1 VDPEIA
7 EPEDDRPPSATV
19 TTEDPD
25 PIPDPIE
32 DTDVDAASGER
43 RKRRRSSS
51 RRNTVEWVLVVVG
64 ALLVAIVIKTFL
76 FQAFYIPSAS
86 MEPTLKVG
94 DRVLVNKLSYHLHD
108 VHHGDIVVFE
118 RPPTTAQQ
126 VDGCDGKPV
135 TFPGVTGDQEV
146 KDLIKRVIALPGET
160 VEVRAGHVFVQGVQ
174 LVEPYLKPAETTPQD
189 FACIKV
195 PADKVFVMGDN
206 RNNSM
211 ASNRFGPI
219 LESSIVGRAF
229 VRVWPVGSFSGL

>member
-1 VDPEIA
+1 MDAQP
-7 EPEDDRPPSATV
+7 DRDQVPTASFAPV
-19 TTEDPD
+19 GGEL
-25 PIPDPIE
+25 
-32 DTDVDAASGER
+32 DTDDDGATGAR

-51 RRNTVEWVLVVVG
+51 RRNTVEWVLVVAG

-94 DRVLVNKLSYHLHD
+94 DRVLVNKLSYRVHD
-108 VHHGDIVVFE
+108 VNHSDIVVFE

-126 VDGCDGKPV
+126 VDGCDGQPV
-135 TFPGVTGDQEV
+135 TFPGVTGGQEV

-160 VEVRAGHVFVQGVQ
+160 VEVRAGKVFVQGVEI
-174 LVEPYLKPAETTPQD
+174 VEPYLKANESTPQD
-189 FACIKV
+189 FKCIKV
-195 PADKVFVMGDN
+195 PANDVFVMGDN

-219 LESSIVGRAF
+219 KESSIVGRAF
-229 VRVWPVGSFSGL
+229 VRVWPLGSFSGL

>member
-7 EPEDDRPPSATV
+7 EPRDDRTSTTTV
-19 TTEDPD
+19 R
-25 PIPDPIE
+25 
-32 DTDVDAASGER
+32 TDGEGRGDEGDGTSGER
-43 RKRRRSSS
+43 RKRRHSSN
-51 RRNTVEWVLVVVG
+51 RRNTIEWVLVVAG

-86 MEPTLKVG
+86 MEPTLKIG

-118 RPPTTAQQ
+118 RPPTASQQ

-135 TFPGVTGDQEV
+135 TFQGVTGDQEV

-160 VEVRAGHVFVQGVQ
+160 IEVRAGHVFVQGAQ
-174 LVEPYLKPAETTPQD
+174 LDEPYLKPAEVTPQD
-189 FACIKV
+189 FSCIRV

>member
-1 VDPEIA
+1 MDPEIA
-7 EPEDDRPPSATV
+7 DPEDDRASTAAV
-19 TTEDPD
+19 RSDRGD
-25 PIPDPIE
+25 PISLDE
-32 DTDVDAASGER
+32 DDAGSGER
-43 RKRRRSSS
+43 RKRRRSSN
-51 RRNTVEWVLVVVG
+51 RRNTVEWVLVVAG
-64 ALLVAIVIKTFL
+64 ALLVAIIIKTFL

-94 DRVLVNKLSYHLHD
+94 DRVLVNKLSYRLHQ
-108 VHHGDIVVFE
+108 VNHGDIVVFE
-118 RPPTTAQQ
+118 RPPTSAQQ

-135 TFPGVTGDQEV
+135 TFQGVTGEKEV

-160 VEVRAGHVFVQGVQ
+160 IEVRAGHVFVQGAE
-174 LVEPYLKPAETTPQD
+174 LSEPYLKPAEVTPQD
-189 FACIKV
+189 FSCIKV
-195 PADKVFVMGDN
+195 PPDKVFVMGDN